1 MTQKGH
7 VLMIPQQTQ
16 TENRSFIKYLLN
28 LINEA
33 MTHQLD
39 MQMMSKDQ
47 YLSTIEKFN

>member
-1 MTQKGH
+1 
-7 VLMIPQQTQ
+7 MIPQQTQ

-39 MQMMSKDQ
+39 MQMISKDQ
-47 YLSTIEKFN
+47 YLATIKKFN